1 MGRKGVV
8 RRVVTREDL
17 WRGEILGFVCWF
29 CFKMRFD
36 FMLRGRKLFLKRFRI
51 AENILPSHP

>member
-17 WRGEILGFVCWF
+17 WRGEILGFVSE
-29 CFKMRFD
+29 D
-36 FMLRGRKLFLKRFRI
+36 EI
-51 AENILPSHP
+51 